1 MKSPNS
7 TELSKEGR
15 SGLIKI
21 LIAFC
26 IVVVIGAVAVGIV
39 TVYNTNFA
47 LPDKAIAIENV
58 FVDIDGDGKLDF
70 VRYAEVIINT
80 GNLNLT
86 SSP

>member
-7 TELSKEGR
+7 AEIQKGKN
-15 SGLIKI
+15 GLTKTI
-21 LIAFC
+21 IAFC
-26 IVVVIGAVAVGIV
+26 VVVVIGAILTGVV
-39 TVYNTNFA
+39 TVYNNNFA
-47 LPDKAIAIENV
+47 LPDKAIAIENI

-70 VRYAEVIINT
+70 VRYAEVILNT